1 MSKAGWRD
9 RLTAAALAAAFALGA
24 PGAIAQPAPGDAAP
38 RWTLPDLD
46 GQPVNF
52 PDVSAGRPVIL
63 MFWGTWCPYCKALM
77 PRLAAL
83 KHEFADARLEVYM
96 VDFAE
101 RGDPTPAIREMDLPV
116 VFVSRG
122 ARVARQYRVNIVPAL
137 FIVEDGRIVYALDYP
152 PDDHPSQQVAGGARQ
167 AALLAPWWEE
177 RIRSVLIERQQ

>member
-1 MSKAGWRD
+1 MIATGRHD
-9 RLTAAALAAAFALGA
+9 RVAAVCLAAALALAASGA
-24 PGAIAQPAPGDAAP
+24 AAQPGPGDAAP

-46 GQPVNF
+46 GRSIEF
-52 PDVSAGRPVIL
+52 PEVSTGRPVIL

-83 KHEFADARLEVYM
+83 KAEFADAGLEVYM

-101 RGDPTPAIREMDLPV
+101 RSDPTPAIREMDMPF

-122 ARVARQYRVNIVPAL
+122 GRVARRYRVNMVPAL
-137 FIVEDGRIVYALDYP
+137 FVVEDGNIVYSLDYP
-152 PDDHPSQQVAGGARQ
+152 PDDHPSQQVGSGASQ

-177 RIRSVLIERQQ
+177 RIRAALLARQR